1 MKYCGVCDMND
12 KLKNNKLDNSILEK
26 AKTKEEKKRLI
37 EDAGMELSAEEAKK
51 ILKDAGLEL
60 TDAEL
65 DQVAG
70 GLPRK
75 ITRV

>member
-1 MKYCGVCDMND
+1 
-12 KLKNNKLDNSILEK
+12 
-26 AKTKEEKKRLI
+26 
-37 EDAGMELSAEEAKK
+37 MELSKELKEKVEQAESKEEAKK